1 MSAEYIDAAAVLAGD
16 FHAPI
21 PTRGGKRSDGLRLL
35 YPASVNGLVGDP
47 ETGKTL
53 IASACAADELY
64 QGGSVLWLDLDHNG
78 PSATLTRFRRYG
90 IPVDVLTDP
99 ARFRLAIPEDAP
111 ALLAIIA
118 DAATWR
124 PTVSVLDSVG
134 EMLPMFGASSNSADE
149 YTAVNQQTL
158 VKLARIGS
166 AVLGL
171 DHLAKGTD
179 SRAYGAGGTVAK
191 KRAIDGAYLRVTT
204 EGGFSKGIGG
214 RADLSIIKDRHGALR
229 EASGPGREP
238 RLAVFTLE
246 DREGAQHWTF
256 DIPAMQ
262 MDAADDFDALL
273 ERVLAMEPR
282 PTGYRA
288 IKSALGV
295 RDELAQRLNRAQ
307 KDCAP
312 TAPSAPGAHPVQS
325 PMHRTHCT
333 PPLEGGAGAGA
344 GAPVLE
350 GVE

>member
-1 MSAEYIDAAAVLAGD
+1 MSAEYIDAAAILAGD
-16 FHAPI
+16 FNPPV
-21 PTRGGKRSDGLRLL
+21 PTRGGKREDGLHLL

-53 IASACAADELY
+53 IATACAADELY

-90 IPVDVLTDP
+90 IPEDVLVDST
-99 ARFRLAIPEDAP
+99 RFRLAIPEDAP
-111 ALLAIIA
+111 ALLAIVA
-118 DAATWR
+118 DAANWR
-124 PTVSVLDSVG
+124 PTVAVLDSVG

-149 YTAVNQQTL
+149 YTSVNQQTL
-158 VKLARIGS
+158 VKLARYGA

-171 DHLAKGTD
+171 DHMAKGTD

-204 EGGFSKGIGG
+204 EGGFSKGVGG

-246 DREGAQHWTF
+246 DRQGAQHWTF
-256 DIPAMQ
+256 NIPAAQ
-262 MDAADDFDALL
+262 AAVADDFDTLL
-273 ERVLAMEPR
+273 AQVLAMNP
-282 PTGYRA
+282 PPSGYRA

-295 RDELAQRLNRAQ
+295 RDELAQKLNRAL
-307 KDCAP
+307 KNSAP
-312 TAPSAPGAHPVQS
+312 GAPGAHPVQAH
-325 PMHRTHCT
+325 MHRTHCT

-344 GAPVLE
+344 GAPHSE
-350 GVE
+350 GGQS